1 MKKDTKVEPKI
12 DSKAKSLLDYKDSS
26 LHQDFT
32 EIKVLLSILIRD
44 LDVIT
49 KLIKIRSGVDV

>member
-1 MKKDTKVEPKI
+1 MKKERKVVEQQI
-12 DSKAKSLLDYKDSS
+12 DYKDSS
-26 LHQDFT
+26 LHQDFA

-44 LDVIT
+44 LDTVT

>member
-1 MKKDTKVEPKI
+1 MAKVNTKVEQKV
-12 DSKAKSLLDYKDSS
+12 DYKDSS

-44 LDVIT
+44 LDTVT

>member
-1 MKKDTKVEPKI
+1 MKKESKVEQKI
-12 DSKAKSLLDYKDSS
+12 DYKDSS
-26 LHQDFT
+26 LHQDFA

-44 LDVIT
+44 LDTVT

>member
-1 MKKDTKVEPKI
+1 MAAKKDTKVEQKI
-12 DSKAKSLLDYKDSS
+12 DYKDSS

-44 LDVIT
+44 LDVVT